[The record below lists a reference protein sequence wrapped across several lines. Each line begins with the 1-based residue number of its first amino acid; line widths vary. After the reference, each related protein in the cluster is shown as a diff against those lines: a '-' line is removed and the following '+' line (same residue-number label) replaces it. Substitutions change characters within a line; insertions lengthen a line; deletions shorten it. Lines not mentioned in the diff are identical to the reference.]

1 MIADDFAMVTE
12 LAKKADFYGIRKEW
26 AELEIFPIIQTPT
39 SDLLAPYLVKKLKIS
54 SPKDTKQLL
63 EAKELAYKEGF
74 YQGVMKVGEFK
85 GEKVEIAKPKVR
97 EQLIKA
103 GEAFAYSEPENKVVS
118 RSGDE
123 WCVRFPGSHP
133 SMLVPPTD

>member
-1 MIADDFAMVTE
+1 MVTE
-12 LAKKADFYGIRKEW
+12 LAKKADFYSIKKEW
-26 AELEIFPIIQTPT
+26 VDLEIFPIIQTPT

-74 YQGVMKVGEFK
+74 YQGIMKVGDFK
-85 GEKVEIAKPKVR
+85 GEKVEVAKPKVR
-97 EQLIKA
+97 DQLIKA
-103 GEAFAYSEPENKVVS
+103 GQAFVYSEPENKVVS

-123 WCVRFPGSHP
+123 W
-133 SMLVPPTD
+133 